1 MNEIYSKGV
10 LRIPHSYVRVFF
22 LTIAVYLSY
31 SPFTIATSGDGL
43 SANYFF
49 VLIPIYYLF
58 KEMRLVLP
66 HKDLML
72 VMLSFGLL
80 FTVASILQAE
90 YWEIFYRKLSSF
102 LLFFTAFL
110 FAFIRV
116 DKKMILAFK
125 IGTALFTLFLSFDNL
140 FEYRSFDVEEL
151 GYAAKNQVGNQ
162 RFGFMYVFVF
172 WLVLFYKSHNHL
184 IQLAKI
190 PALILLFT
198 GIFLTFSRSSVVS
211 FALSFVVLCFHYFQS
226 RNLFNLR
233 FFMMLMVY
241 AIVIFLM
248 VFLTGYYEY
257 LFIPFQFFGERFNEL
272 ISGEGINLAN
282 MYTSEGYR
290 LYLLREII
298 FYVSTSPIYGSGF
311 LGIWILFEDQVGSAH
326 GQFNDILF
334 RTGFVG
340 LFIYFYLLLK
350 ILKFLKA
357 NDFGMYIGFWGILAF
372 GLFHETFKLGHGAFI
387 LAFIIGMWASSVREQ
402 IEQKKLS

>member
-10 LRIPHSYVRVFF
+10 LRIPHSFVRVLF

-58 KEMRLVLP
+58 KEMRMVLP

-80 FTVASILQAE
+80 FTMASILQVE
-90 YWEIFYRKLSSF
+90 YWEIFYRKLTSF

-116 DKKMILAFK
+116 DDKMILAFK
-125 IGTALFTLFLSFDNL
+125 LGTALFTILLSFDNL

-151 GYAAKNQVGNQ
+151 GYAAKTQVGNQ

-172 WLVLFYKSHNHL
+172 WLVLFHKSNSQF

-198 GIFLTFSRSSVVS
+198 GIFLTFSRASVVS
-211 FALSFVVLCFHYFQS
+211 FALSLMVLSYHFIRAKY
-226 RNLFNLR
+226 LFNLR
-233 FFMMLMVY
+233 FIMLLMIY
-241 AIVIFLM
+241 ALI
-248 VFLTGYYEY
+248 VFLIVFFTGYYEY

-272 ISGEGINLAN
+272 ISGEGINLSN

-290 LYLLREII
+290 LYLLREILL
-298 FYVSTSPIYGSGF
+298 YVSTSPIYGSGY

-334 RTGFVG
+334 RTGVIG
-340 LFIYFYLLLK
+340 LVVYFYLLVK
-350 ILKFLKA
+350 ILRFLKT
-357 NDFGMYIGFWGILAF
+357 NDFGMYIGFWGIIFF

-387 LAFIIGMWASSVREQ
+387 LAFIIGMWASSMRKDNK
-402 IEQKKLS
+402 IKALP